1 MQHRG
6 TILKLVM
13 KFGGTSL
20 ANAARMK
27 SAARIIQRHSQGN
40 KVVVVASAIGET
52 TDQLIEIAELA
63 RGGDLRRARKLLSK
77 ILVSHLK
84 IAHAVAGRGET
95 RELVAKIEQL
105 NSELQRTVEGIAH
118 LRELTSRSRDYLLSF
133 GERLSTPILAATL
146 SAVGLRT
153 RALTGAEAG
162 IATDDNFGE
171 ARPLIEISYHEV
183 QQRLDPL
190 WSRRVIPIVAGFI
203 AATVDGSVTTL
214 GRGGSD
220 YTATLLAAALR
231 ADEIWIWTDVDGLM
245 TADPRIV
252 KNAVVL
258 PNISFGEAL
267 ELSYF
272 GAKMMHPRAL
282 QPAEQKKVPVRIKNA
297 SKPSK
302 NGTLVS
308 ASESHNGNKVVKA
321 VSIIR
326 NVGIVNVG
334 GTGMPGAPG
343 VAARIFQTLGS
354 NNINVMMISQG
365 SSEATISCVVAKKD
379 MEKAVRALQ
388 LALLGQG
395 YVDRIVAEKDACIIA
410 VVGSGM
416 KGTPGV
422 AARVFSAVARR
433 MVNVRMVAQGSSEHN
448 ISFIVSEKEGPEA
461 IRAIHEEF
469 QLGKPLPRKGQNFS

>member
-1 MQHRG
+1 
-6 TILKLVM
+6 M

-20 ANAARMK
+20 ANAPRIK
-27 SAARIIQRHSQGN
+27 NAARIIQRSSQEN

-52 TDQLIEIAELA
+52 TDQLVEIAELA
-63 RGGDLRRARKLLSK
+63 KKGDLERARKLLNR
-77 ILVSHLK
+77 ITLSHLK
-84 IAHAVAGRGET
+84 IARLVAGRGDT
-95 RELVAKIEQL
+95 RELVARLEQL
-105 NSELQRTVEGIAH
+105 STDLERTMEGIAQ

-133 GERLSTPILAATL
+133 GERLSTPILAAAA

-171 ARPLIEISYHEV
+171 AKPLLEISYHQV
-183 QQRLDPL
+183 HQRLEPL
-190 WSRRVIPIVAGFI
+190 WTRKVIPVVTVFI
-203 AATVDGSVTTL
+203 AATVEGSITTL

-220 YTATLLAAALR
+220 YTATLLAAALG

-258 PNISFGEAL
+258 RNISFGEAL

-282 QPAEQKKVPVRIKNA
+282 QPAGQKKIPVQIKN
-297 SKPSK
+297 SSRP
-302 NGTLVS
+302 NQTGTLVS
-308 ASESHNGNKVVKA
+308 ANESDNGRKVVKA

-326 NVGIVNVG
+326 DVGIVTIIG
-334 GTGMPGAPG
+334 SGMMGAPG
-343 VAARIFQTLGS
+343 VAAKVFQTLGS
-354 NNINVMMISQG
+354 NNVNVMMISQG
-365 SSEATISCVVAKKD
+365 SSEATISCVVARRD
-379 MEKAVRALQ
+379 VERAVRALQ

-395 YVDRIVAEKDACIIA
+395 YVDRIAEERDACIIA

-422 AARVFSAVARR
+422 AARVFGSVARKK
-433 MVNVRMVAQGSSEHN
+433 VNVRMVAQGSSEYN
-448 ISFIVSEKEGPEA
+448 ISFIVSEKDGPEA
-461 IRAIHEEF
+461 VRALHEEF
-469 QLGKPLPRKGQNFS
+469 GLGTK